1 LHRFFRG
8 GDRSRCR
15 LSPGI
20 EGHLLSDIVAV
31 IGSINVVAAEL
42 DR

>member
-1 LHRFFRG
+1 M
-8 GDRSRCR
+8 SK
-15 LSPGI
+15 I
-20 EGHLLSDIVAV
+20 TEGHLLSDIVAI

>member
-1 LHRFFRG
+1 VRPPCFVNY
-8 GDRSRCR
+8 SIM
-15 LSPGI
+15 SKI
-20 EGHLLSDIVAV
+20 TEGHLLSDIVAV

>member
-1 LHRFFRG
+1 MAKLT
-8 GDRSRCR
+8 
-15 LSPGI
+15 
-20 EGHLLSDIVAV
+20 EGHMLADVVAV